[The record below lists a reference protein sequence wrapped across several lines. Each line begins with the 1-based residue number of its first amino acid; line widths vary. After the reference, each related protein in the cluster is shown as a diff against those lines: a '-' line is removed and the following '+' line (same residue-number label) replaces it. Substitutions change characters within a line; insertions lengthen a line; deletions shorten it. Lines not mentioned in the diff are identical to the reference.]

1 MSNTSKPKSRILNAV
16 HESAHDLHRLGFI
29 DKRNSG
35 AGALDYARR
44 AESDGQVVLIGLSGN
59 GVLDLP
65 AYSSYVSA
73 DR

>member
-1 MSNTSKPKSRILNAV
+1 MLFARAEGIIPAPESTHAV
-16 HESAHDLHRLGFI
+16 
-29 DKRNSG
+29 